1 MQNCLVVPEGQ
12 KSMPVATRCC
22 LGRAIDDAR
31 LHVQSPQ
38 QLEVPPQGASAEL
51 EGLTG
56 VWAAVKC
63 LVAVGSSNVDLIKSH
78 ARYIPYSMV
87 CKVKDDC
94 PSCPGARSFSIPAR
108 LAS

>member
-1 MQNCLVVPEGQ
+1 M
-12 KSMPVATRCC
+12 
-22 LGRAIDDAR
+22 
-31 LHVQSPQ
+31 QSPQ

-78 ARYIPYSMV
+78 ARYSAFHRV
-87 CKVKDDC
+87 CKVRRCFCSCLNADSLLGPRQAGVMDDKQ
-94 PSCPGARSFSIPAR
+94 
-108 LAS
+108 L